1 MPLLRTMYIVL
12 ILPYGGGS
20 DVECLKTEELYIN
33 VLGILCQSIYLDYFM
48 QNTQEYKPSISTRS
62 LLSNLVIVT
71 AGIGLIVWSWQLIQT
86 RFTSVISRDAVIN
99 GVLTDLKTPAE
110 GTISQLSIKTGDV
123 ISQGQPLITLKNE
136 RVSSLPV
143 QTINSRIN
151 EQQGQLERAQAQLV
165 RQLSLL
171 QSLSADR
178 QNQTY
183 LEVAEAQDSTS
194 QVESELQKAQSRYR
208 IAQTSYKRSS
218 FLREQGGLAQVQLD
232 DAQRELEESKYEIT
246 RLEARLQAV
255 RANQK
260 AAQLGLSLSRARS
273 NYDPGIRL
281 QEMQLQIA
289 DQRQTIATLQ
299 QGIKDAQ
306 AELTQA
312 KADLERKQSVVVNA
326 PTVGVMWRLNAQS
339 GKYVQPGESL
349 GQVLDCSRRWVDV
362 FVDEQ
367 AVRSLQP
374 GTPATVELYGSSSQ
388 VLQGKVSLVRSGV
401 GRLSAGED
409 VAVPSI
415 PNLPRSTQVRVDL
428 DSTTAKGNPNLF
440 CFVGYTGRVTFK
452 VK

>member
-1 MPLLRTMYIVL
+1 
-12 ILPYGGGS
+12 
-20 DVECLKTEELYIN
+20 
-33 VLGILCQSIYLDYFM
+33 M

-71 AGIGLIVWSWQLIQT
+71 AGIGLIVWSWQLIRT

-99 GVLTDLKTPAE
+99 GVLTDIKTPAE
-110 GTISQLSIKTGDV
+110 GTISQLSVKTGDV
-123 ISQGQPLITLKNE
+123 ISQGQTLITLKNE

-143 QTINSRIN
+143 QTINTRIN
-151 EQQGQLERAQAQLV
+151 EQQAQLERAQAQLV

-183 LEVAEAQDSTS
+183 LEVAEAQDSTL

-349 GQVLDCSRRWVDV
+349 GQLLDCSRRWIDV

-415 PNLPRSTQVRVDL
+415 PNLPRNTQVRVDL

>member
-1 MPLLRTMYIVL
+1 
-12 ILPYGGGS
+12 
-20 DVECLKTEELYIN
+20 
-33 VLGILCQSIYLDYFM
+33 M

-71 AGIGLIVWSWQLIQT
+71 AGIGLIVWSWQLIRT

-99 GVLTDLKTPAE
+99 GVLTDIKTPAE
-110 GTISQLSIKTGDV
+110 GTISQLSVKTGDV
-123 ISQGQPLITLKNE
+123 ISQGQTLITLKNE

-143 QTINSRIN
+143 QTINTRIN
-151 EQQGQLERAQAQLV
+151 EQHAQLERAQAQLV

-183 LEVAEAQDSTS
+183 LEVAEAQDSTL

-349 GQVLDCSRRWVDV
+349 GQLLDCSRRWIDV

-415 PNLPRSTQVRVDL
+415 PNLPRNTQVRVDL